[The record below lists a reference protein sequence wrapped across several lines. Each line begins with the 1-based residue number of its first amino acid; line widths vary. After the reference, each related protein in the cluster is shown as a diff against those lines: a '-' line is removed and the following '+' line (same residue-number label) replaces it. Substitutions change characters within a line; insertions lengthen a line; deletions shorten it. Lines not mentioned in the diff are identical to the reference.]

1 MSRSGIGIER
11 MVDRNP
17 MHLEILNGLSI
28 NTLEIVSKYSGV
40 EYEINDGKIV
50 AEIVNVK

>member
-1 MSRSGIGIER
+1 MAIGIEK

-17 MHLEILNGLSI
+17 EYLKILNGLSI
-28 NTLEIVSKYSGV
+28 NTLEIINRYSGV

>member
-1 MSRSGIGIER
+1 MIGIDK

-17 MHLEILNGLSI
+17 MHLEILNGLSV
-28 NTLEIVSKYSGV
+28 NTLVIIAKYSGV

-50 AEIVNVK
+50 AEVVNVK